1 VNASKTKPHSKEIT
15 MRRILKWIALITAG
29 LVIILAIAIPALYI
43 FGNSRL
49 YHVDVNT
56 RPVQVSGDPAAIARG
71 EHLVMS
77 VSACID
83 CHGENL
89 EGKTF
94 LEDPMIG
101 YMTAP
106 NLTSGAGGIG
116 STYTNEDWER
126 AIRHG
131 VGGDGRVLAVMP
143 SNSYAHLSDEDMAAM
158 IAYLQASPPI
168 DNILPERS
176 ISFLATIIFG
186 VFNYA
191 ELPVAMIDHASVGS
205 SAPTQGVS
213 FEYGKYLVDVAS
225 CRDCHGADLTGRS
238 PAQAEGGPPAGP
250 NLTRAGVLGNWSE
263 QDFITALRTGS
274 TPDGRMINPE
284 MPWPAY
290 AGMSDED
297 LLAIWLYLENLPA
310 AP

>member
-1 VNASKTKPHSKEIT
+1 
-15 MRRILKWIALITAG
+15 MRRILKWIGWITAG
-29 LVIILAIAIPALYI
+29 LLITLVIAIPALYI
-43 FGNSRL
+43 FGSSRL
-49 YHVDVNT
+49 YNVEVNV
-56 RPVQVSGDPAAIARG
+56 RPVQASGDPAAVTRG
-71 EHLVMS
+71 EYLVMS
-77 VSACID
+77 VSACSD

-101 YMTAP
+101 YMAAP

-116 STYTNEDWER
+116 SSYTMEDWER

-143 SNSYAHLSDEDMAAM
+143 SNSYAHLSDEDLAAM
-158 IAYLQASPPI
+158 IAYLQSVSPI
-168 DNILPERS
+168 DNVLPERS

-186 VFNYA
+186 VFNYG

-205 SAPTQGVS
+205 SAPTEGIS
-213 FEYGKYLVDVAS
+213 IPYGGYMVDLAS
-225 CRDCHGADLTGRS
+225 CRDCHGANLAGRS
-238 PAQAEGGPPAGP
+238 PDQAEGGPPAGP
-250 NLTRAGVLGNWSE
+250 NLTPAGALGTWSE

-274 TPDGRMINPE
+274 TPDGRILNPE

-310 AP
+310 VP

>member
-1 VNASKTKPHSKEIT
+1 
-15 MRRILKWIALITAG
+15 MRRILKWIGLITAG
-29 LVIILAIAIPALYI
+29 LVIILVIAIPALYI
-43 FGNSRL
+43 FANSRL
-49 YHVDVNT
+49 YNVEVNV
-56 RPVQVSGDPAAIARG
+56 RPVQVSGDPVAIARG
-71 EHLVMS
+71 EHLVRS
-77 VSACID
+77 ISACSD

-89 EGKTF
+89 EGKIF

-101 YMTAP
+101 YVAAP
-106 NLTSGAGGIG
+106 NLTRGAGGIG
-116 STYTNEDWER
+116 STYTMEDWER

-131 VGGDGRVLAVMP
+131 VGGDGRALAVMP

-158 IAYLQASPPI
+158 IAYLQAFPPI
-168 DNILPERS
+168 DNVLPERS

-205 SAPTQGVS
+205 SAPTEGVS
-213 FEYGKYLVDVAS
+213 IEYGEYLVDLAS
-225 CRDCHGADLTGRS
+225 CRDCHGADLSGRS
-238 PAQAEGGPPAGP
+238 PAEAEGGPPAGP
-250 NLTRAGVLGNWSE
+250 NLTRAGALDNWSE

-274 TPDGRMINPE
+274 TPDGRIISPE

-310 AP
+310 VP